1 VSVIAVQDLWKRFR
15 IPHERHGAILDMISG
30 GLSIFERRLYT
41 YEEFWALK
49 QISFELAN
57 GESLGV
63 IGPNGCGK
71 STLLKILAGVMK
83 PDRGTVET
91 NGSIAPVLELGIG
104 FHGDLTVKENALIY
118 GVLMGIPRSLIKKRI
133 DSILEFAGLNR
144 FQDAMLKNLSSGM
157 QARLA
162 FSIATQCDAEMFL
175 VDEAL
180 AVGDM
185 EFAEKCLDRFR
196 ELKKDGKSIVLV
208 SHDMDLIKS
217 FRERA
222 IYLLNGE
229 AQIVGSSEQAT
240 DRYIND
246 MKSSTEDDILYSALM
261 GKA

>member
-1 VSVIAVQDLWKRFR
+1 MSAIVVQDLWKRFR
-15 IPHERHGAILDMISG
+15 IPHEKHGAILDMISG
-30 GLSIFERRLYT
+30 GLSIFSRRLYS
-41 YEEFWALK
+41 YEDFWALK
-49 QISFELAN
+49 QISFDLAD

-71 STLLKILAGVMK
+71 STLLKILAGVMR
-83 PDRGTVET
+83 PDRGVVKT
-91 NGSIAPVLELGIG
+91 NGSAAPVLELGIG

-118 GVLMGIPRSLIKKRI
+118 GVIMGIPRSLIKKRI
-133 DSILEFAGLNR
+133 DSILEFAGLIR

-162 FSIATQCDAEMFL
+162 FSIATQCNADIFL

-185 EFAEKCLDRFR
+185 EFAQKCLDRFH

-217 FRERA
+217 FCEKA
-222 IYLLNGE
+222 IYILNGE
-229 AQIVGSSEQAT
+229 AQIVGPSEQAT
-240 DRYIND
+240 DRYISD
-246 MKSSTEDDILYSALM
+246 MKSSTEGDILYNALM
-261 GKA
+261 GKT